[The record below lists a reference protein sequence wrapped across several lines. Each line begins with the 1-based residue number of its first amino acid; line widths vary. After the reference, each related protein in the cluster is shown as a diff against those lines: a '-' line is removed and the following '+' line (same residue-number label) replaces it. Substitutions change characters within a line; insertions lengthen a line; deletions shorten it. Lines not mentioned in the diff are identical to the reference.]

1 MKIENR
7 QKLLVILAVT
17 AFALLI
23 GDKIIFTPLVKSWKA
38 RSETISELRRQ
49 VTKGESLVAREQVV
63 RDRWAQMQ
71 REMLPTET
79 SLAEQQVLK
88 AFDSWAQRS
97 GVSVNSITPQ
107 WKRDSDDYMTL
118 ECRVDAAGDLET
130 LSQFIYNVEKDTM
143 ALKLESVELSA
154 RDNNGQQL
162 TLGLQVSGVAL
173 IAQKQ

>member
-1 MKIENR
+1 MKIKNR
-7 QKLLVILAVT
+7 QRLLVVLAVT

-23 GDKIIFTPLVKSWKA
+23 GDKIVFTPLVNSWKA
-38 RSETISELRRQ
+38 RTVTITELRQ
-49 VTKGESLVAREQVV
+49 KIAKGELLVTREQVV
-63 RDRWAQMQ
+63 RDRWTQMQ
-71 REMLPTET
+71 HDMLPTET

-154 RDNNGQQL
+154 SDNNGQL
-162 TLGLQVSGVAL
+162 LRLGLQVSGVAL